1 MNEINFFE
9 EKTDFGKEKINN
21 AFIYI
26 IVISTILFMIL
37 GFDYISLKGDETKFL
52 DKKNALTD
60 EKIVLEEKIDSKSVF
75 DEKGIITE
83 NYRAVNEIK
92 ANEIDI
98 IGILNTLKNSID
110 ENLIVERIVKTNN
123 EFSILGYCNFKDDAV
138 NLIDELNER
147 KANFNLESIRFEND
161 YYSYSI
167 VKDEYDHAI

>member
-1 MNEINFFE
+1 M
-9 EKTDFGKEKINN
+9 
-21 AFIYI
+21 
-26 IVISTILFMIL
+26 
-37 GFDYISLKGDETKFL
+37 
-52 DKKNALTD
+52 
-60 EKIVLEEKIDSKSVF
+60 
-75 DEKGIITE
+75 
-83 NYRAVNEIK
+83 
-92 ANEIDI
+92 
-98 IGILNTLKNSID
+98 NTLKNSID